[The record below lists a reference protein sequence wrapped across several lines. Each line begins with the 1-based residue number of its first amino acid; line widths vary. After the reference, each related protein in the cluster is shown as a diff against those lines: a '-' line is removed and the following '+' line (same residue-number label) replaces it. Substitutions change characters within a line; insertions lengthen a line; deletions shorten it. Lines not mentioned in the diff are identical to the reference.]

1 MATSNSKPTQVL
13 LATFLTFFFLL
24 LNNVNSSDELS
35 FTINNFVPNE
45 ADLLFQGEAS
55 VSSTGV
61 LQLTRVENGQPQQYS
76 VGRALYAAPVR
87 IWDNTTGS
95 VASFS
100 TSFTFVVKAPNP
112 DITSDGLAFYLAPPD
127 SQIPSGSVSK
137 YLGLFNNSNS
147 DSSNQIV
154 AVEFDTYF
162 GHSYD
167 PWDPNYRHIGIDVN
181 GIESIKTVQWDWING
196 GVAFAT
202 ITYLAPN
209 KTLIASLVYPSN
221 QTTFSVAASVDLKEI
236 LPEWVR
242 VGFSAATGYPTEV
255 ETHDVLSWSFTS
267 TLEANC
273 DAATENNVHI
283 ARYTA

>member
-1 MATSNSKPTQVL
+1 
-13 LATFLTFFFLL
+13 
-24 LNNVNSSDELS
+24 SDELS
-35 FTINNFVPNE
+35 FTINNFMPNQG
-45 ADLLFQGEAS
+45 DLLFQGVAT
-55 VSSTGV
+55 VSPTGV
-61 LQLTRVENGQPQQYS
+61 LQLTSEENGQPLEYS
-76 VGRALYAAPVR
+76 VGRVLYTAPVR
-87 IWDNTTGS
+87 IWDSTTGA

-100 TSFTFVVKAPNP
+100 TSFTFVVKAARGA
-112 DITSDGLAFYLAPPD
+112 SDGLAFFLAPPD

-221 QTTFSVAASVDLKEI
+221 QTSFIVAASVDLKEI

-242 VGFSAATGYPTEV
+242 VGFSAATGAPKAV
-255 ETHDVLSWSFTS
+255 ETHDVRSWSFTS
-267 TLEANC
+267 TLEANSPA
-273 DAATENNVHI
+273 DVDN
-283 ARYTA
+283 